1 MASSRLVPVG
11 RIVKTHGLRGALK
24 MVPYGETLQQLE
36 PKAKLHLVAD
46 GDTGEATLT
55 LMQLRRQGRHWV
67 AHFSELA
74 GVDAA
79 QKIVGKEVFLPEE
92 ELPPTSEGE
101 YYHFQLIGLRVETA
115 GDGRVVGVL
124 RAVIETG
131 SNDVYVV
138 EHDDREVLIPAIAEV
153 ILEIDLQDGRMII
166 AAPEGLLDDL

>member
-46 GDTGEATLT
+46 GDMGEALLT
-55 LMQLRRQGRHWV
+55 LMQLRHQGRHWV
-67 AHFSELA
+67 ARFSELA

-153 ILEIDLQDGRMII
+153 ILEVDLQNGRMII

>member
-36 PKAKLHLVAD
+36 PKAKLHLIAG
-46 GDTGEATLT
+46 GDMGEALLT

-67 AHFSELA
+67 GQFSELN

-101 YYHFQLIGLRVETA
+101 YYHYQLIGLRVETA
-115 GDGRVVGVL
+115 GDGREVGVL
-124 RAVIETG
+124 RAIIETG

-138 EHDDREVLIPAIAEV
+138 EHDDREILIPAIAEV
-153 ILEIDLQDGRMII
+153 ILEVDLQNGRMII